1 MSESV
6 PKPYGL
12 RQKTGP
18 QRTFFA
24 GIVYLYVLKKL
35 KKNETDEKISE
46 NSMGGTALLV
56 AAPAEPARPC
66 VLGILFRPRED
77 QNI

>member
-24 GIVYLYVLKKL
+24 GIV
-35 KKNETDEKISE
+35 
-46 NSMGGTALLV
+46 
-56 AAPAEPARPC
+56 
-66 VLGILFRPRED
+66 
-77 QNI
+77 

>member
-24 GIVYLYVLKKL
+24 RIVYLYVLKKL
-35 KKNETDEKISE
+35 KKPETDEKI
-46 NSMGGTALLV
+46 A
-56 AAPAEPARPC
+56 
-66 VLGILFRPRED
+66 
-77 QNI
+77 

>member
-24 GIVYLYVLKKL
+24 RIV
-35 KKNETDEKISE
+35 
-46 NSMGGTALLV
+46 
-56 AAPAEPARPC
+56 
-66 VLGILFRPRED
+66 
-77 QNI
+77 

>member
-1 MSESV
+1 MSRTKIAKSRQYTPQMSESV

-24 GIVYLYVLKKL
+24 RIV
-35 KKNETDEKISE
+35 
-46 NSMGGTALLV
+46 
-56 AAPAEPARPC
+56 
-66 VLGILFRPRED
+66 
-77 QNI
+77 